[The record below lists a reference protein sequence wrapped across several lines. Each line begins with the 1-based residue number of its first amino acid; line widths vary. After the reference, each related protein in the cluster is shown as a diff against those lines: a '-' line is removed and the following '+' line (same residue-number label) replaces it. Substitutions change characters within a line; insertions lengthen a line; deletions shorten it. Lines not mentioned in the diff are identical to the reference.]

1 MPTDVLERGVAAGNA
16 DPKIAA
22 VADRVTAMHRE
33 LLEMRYK
40 AGLLSDEAYDAI
52 IKSDDFYTPLYRE
65 IAADAGPVRTTP
77 GARSGKFNVFSSG
90 VRRMDRTAEAFEK
103 TADPL
108 EMIISDAARTYRDVS
123 KQRVSN
129 VIFSIADANKMVG
142 PTGLPLIERIQADP
156 MSPPKG
162 PDIIQQVRD
171 GKLYTYRVSDKDV
184 LAALTG
190 LDAVSSNAIVKFA
203 NLLKNVKTAGI
214 TMLPDFSA
222 VNVIR
227 DAQMSGVQRTDLG
240 RAAREGALG
249 ALTGGVTGAVTADS
263 EESAVKRFMTGAGLG
278 VGVGLY
284 ARPFAQTLSAVK
296 QIVGNEQIYR
306 EFLANGGSTEGF
318 AVRNANDA
326 ATILKELEKGPG
338 FSVSDIIIPT
348 NWWQTLRKIGSV
360 GEQATRVAAFKQG
373 MESGMSGAEAA
384 LAAQDRTLRF
394 ASSGGSKSVKN
405 LAAMTPFWNAKVQG
419 WDKLGRMMKDPKT
432 YPLAVG
438 MLTAPT
444 VALWSINKDNPEYW
458 ERPIYERN
466 LFWLIPKS
474 AVGDEGEKGFWRI
487 PKPFELGFMFA
498 SLPERALDYATQA
511 GLDLPFFGEIQSASP
526 QVAEPG
532 RALKRSAGDIAA
544 STFEG
549 TLPIPEVLGLPA
561 QLYMNKDLFM
571 NRPIVTSPQLSP
583 ELQVTNE
590 SSAVA
595 RALAKAGISPE
606 KTDFFIRNAFGT
618 AGAEVSKAIDI
629 GARAAGISAPEASAG
644 MSRIPFL
651 GRFSER
657 FSTST
662 KGQTDPEAMARDRL
676 RELTQIEVD
685 YKELKRVGDREKL
698 LDFVEKHMDD
708 LDLAKQVQPLETE
721 LEKLSRLR
729 TKIRKDNSY
738 SPEDRKIALDIL
750 RERGQVL
757 SEAVLGVPK
766 R

>member
-1 MPTDVLERGVAAGNA
+1 
-16 DPKIAA
+16 
-22 VADRVTAMHRE
+22 
-33 LLEMRYK
+33 
-40 AGLLSDEAYDAI
+40 
-52 IKSDDFYTPLYRE
+52 
-65 IAADAGPVRTTP
+65 
-77 GARSGKFNVFSSG
+77 
-90 VRRMDRTAEAFEK
+90 
-103 TADPL
+103 
-108 EMIISDAARTYRDVS
+108 
-123 KQRVSN
+123 
-129 VIFSIADANKMVG
+129 
-142 PTGLPLIERIQADP
+142 
-156 MSPPKG
+156 
-162 PDIIQQVRD
+162 
-171 GKLYTYRVSDKDV
+171 
-184 LAALTG
+184 
-190 LDAVSSNAIVKFA
+190 
-203 NLLKNVKTAGI
+203 
-214 TMLPDFSA
+214 
-222 VNVIR
+222 
-227 DAQMSGVQRTDLG
+227 
-240 RAAREGALG
+240 
-249 ALTGGVTGAVTADS
+249 
-263 EESAVKRFMTGAGLG
+263 
-278 VGVGLY
+278 
-284 ARPFAQTLSAVK
+284 
-296 QIVGNEQIYR
+296 
-306 EFLANGGSTEGF
+306 
-318 AVRNANDA
+318 
-326 ATILKELEKGPG
+326 
-338 FSVSDIIIPT
+338 
-348 NWWQTLRKIGSV
+348 
-360 GEQATRVAAFKQG
+360 
-373 MESGMSGAEAA
+373 
-384 LAAQDRTLRF
+384 
-394 ASSGGSKSVKN
+394 
-405 LAAMTPFWNAKVQG
+405 
-419 WDKLGRMMKDPKT
+419 MKDPKT

-438 MLTAPT
+438 MLTAPSL
-444 VALWSINKDNPEYW
+444 ALWSINKDNPEYW
-458 ERPIYERN
+458 ERPVYERN

-498 SLPERALDYATQA
+498 SMPERALDYATQA